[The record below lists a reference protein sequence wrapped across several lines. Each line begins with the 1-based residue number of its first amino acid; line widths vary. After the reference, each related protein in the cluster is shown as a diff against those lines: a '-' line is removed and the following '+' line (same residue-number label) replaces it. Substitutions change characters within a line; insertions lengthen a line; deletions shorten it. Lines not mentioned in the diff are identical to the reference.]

1 MKLDYMK
8 ILDIVCELISNSL
21 NAKSSEVN
29 ANIKIDSDKFIITIK
44 DNGKGMDE
52 EKLKQIRRVLNQPHR
67 DVYEEYYSGLARNS
81 STDSGLNI
89 IGFLIDEAQVESSPE
104 GTTITIIRRQR
115 KP

>member
-1 MKLDYMK
+1 MKSDYMK

-29 ANIKIDSDKFIITIK
+29 ANIKLDSDKFVITVK

-52 EKLKQIRRVLNQPHR
+52 DKLKEIRRVLNQPQR
-67 DVYEEYYSGLARNS
+67 EVYEEYYSGLAGNF

-89 IGFLIDEAQVESSPE
+89 IGFLIDEAHVESGPE
-104 GTTITIIRRQR
+104 GTTITIVR
-115 KP
+115 KKNR